1 MHTKFMERRNL
12 IFLSAVLIIVIIIFA
27 TTLSN
32 SKPGS
37 FLYNNFK
44 KSENEWT
51 LNEAKDKGQIRLDF
65 RKGHAGEFR
74 ILPFKFEYGLD
85 RGYEVYF
92 KNEGPNEVKLI
103 FQEAEWLSER
113 PKEDLQIESHLISPG
128 DEIDVVFFNQTG
140 DEDAKFW
147 LAISDP
153 TEPRPM
159 VCGEFYIS
167 NEIGHRKN

>member
-1 MHTKFMERRNL
+1 MHTKFMKRRGL
-12 IFLSAVLIIVIIIFA
+12 IFLSAVLIIVIIFA
-27 TTLSN
+27 ITLNS

-37 FLYNNFK
+37 FLYNTFK

-51 LNEAKDKGQIRLDF
+51 LNEAKGKGQVKLDF

-85 RGYEVYF
+85 KGYEVYF

-103 FQEAEWLSER
+103 FQEAEWLSEKS
-113 PKEDLQIESHLISPG
+113 KEDLQVESWLISPG
-128 DEIDVVFFNQTG
+128 DEIEVELFNQTG

-147 LAISDP
+147 LVISDP

-159 VCGEFYIS
+159 IYGEFRIS
-167 NEIGHRKN
+167 NK

>member
-1 MHTKFMERRNL
+1 MKRRSL
-12 IFLSAVLIIVIIIFA
+12 IFLGAVLIIVIIFA
-27 TTLSN
+27 ITLNS

-37 FLYNNFK
+37 FLYDTFK

-51 LNEAKDKGQIRLDF
+51 LNEAKDKGQVKLDF
-65 RKGHAGEFR
+65 RKGYGGEFR

-85 RGYEVYF
+85 KGYEVYF

-103 FQEAEWLSER
+103 FQETEWLSEKS
-113 PKEDLQIESHLISPG
+113 KEDLQVESHLISPG
-128 DEIDVVFFNQTG
+128 DEIDVEFFNQTG

-147 LAISDP
+147 LVISDP

-159 VCGEFYIS
+159 ICGEFRIS
-167 NEIGHRKN
+167 NIIK